1 MRGLVALII
10 MMSHPYALGAQN
22 DSLILENLRRW
33 QHLSSDTVLVFVN
46 HSPSSSNFESQNSE
60 NIIVLEYG
68 EDWTVSSYVSNFL
81 RAEKDLNVEFHF
93 EPICKGLKPRLSDDV
108 FAELFPSAVNELKKL
123 STAGGEVTH
132 SGYFTFILLVEGE
145 VINYATLHEGRDNT
159 INAFYPKPDNSVW
172 MLYSYLNNICY

>member
-1 MRGLVALII
+1 MKSLFALII
-10 MMSHPYALGAQN
+10 IMSQSYTLGAQN
-22 DSLILENLRRW
+22 ESFILEHLGRW

-60 NIIVLEYG
+60 HIIVLEYG

-81 RAEKDLNVEFHF
+81 RAERDLNVEFHF
-93 EPICKGLKPRLSDDV
+93 EPLCQGLKPRLSDDV
-108 FAELFPSAVNELKKL
+108 FSELFPSAVDDLKIL
-123 STAGGEVTH
+123 SKVGGEVTH

-145 VINYATLHEGRDNT
+145 VINYTTLHEGRDNT
-159 INAFYPKPDNSVW
+159 INAFYHKPDNSVW

>member
-1 MRGLVALII
+1 MKRLVALII
-10 MMSHPYALGAQN
+10 IMSQSYAIEAQN

-46 HSPSSSNFESQNSE
+46 HSSSSSSFESQNSE

-81 RAEKDLNVEFHF
+81 HAERDLNVEFHF
-93 EPICKGLKPRLSDDV
+93 EPICQGLKPNLSDDV
-108 FAELFPSAVNELKKL
+108 FSELFPSAVNELKLL
-123 STAGGEVTH
+123 STVGGEVTH

-145 VINYATLHEGRDNT
+145 VINYATLYEGRHNT
-159 INAFYPKPDNSVW
+159 INAFYHKPDNSVW